1 MLPTRQEKSMYTQLP
16 LPAGFWHSEQEGTH
30 GKDYQ
35 AQAWAQGV
43 LVCATFKL
51 SIHGQ
56 VFMCLS
62 LHFVFIPATALCLFL
77 HLLCVCSCNCF
88 VFVPATSVCLFLQI
102 LCVCSC
108 NFSHPRAITAMA
120 ISLMVWV
127 LLDACLSASRLTGPV
142 CWAMGQQISQS
153 KRLTNKC
160 VNVEKQNLWYLLQKY
175 YQINGWTGAVNVRYR
190 YMKNNVFLILNIIPV
205 FTQIAN
211 TFTPVR
217 TPAI

>member
-1 MLPTRQEKSMYTQLP
+1 MAKFLCAFPCTLYLFLQL
-16 LPAGFWHSEQEGTH
+16 LC
-30 GKDYQ
+30 
-35 AQAWAQGV
+35 
-43 LVCATFKL
+43 VC
-51 SIHGQ
+51 SCI
-56 VFMCLS
+56 C
-62 LHFVFIPATALCLFL
+62 FVFVPATALCLFL
-77 HLLCVCSCNCF
+77 QLLCVCSCNCF

-142 CWAMGQQISQS
+142 CWAMGQQINQS

-190 YMKNNVFLILNIIPV
+190 YMKNNVFLILNITPV
-205 FTQIAN
+205 LTQIAN
-211 TFTPVR
+211 TCTPVR